1 MFDKKKFVAAM
12 TASLGLGV
20 LLSAPAMASAAYQPY
35 GQPSTARGD
44 WPWYFADPSGS
55 FYSPQ
60 DQINATNFNKLE
72 VAWRLK
78 TDAFGGRPEYKL
90 EGTPLEI
97 NGTIYTTAGSRR
109 DVIALDA
116 KTGELKWMYSLNEG
130 VRAANSPRQLS
141 GHGVSYWTD
150 GKGDERIL
158 YVTTGYRLVELNAKD
173 GHPIESFGDHG
184 IIDMKV
190 GAVVGVM
197 GHPGEYKPIDLT
209 NGEIGLHATPTVADD
224 VVIVGS
230 TMKEGFQPVTQNN
243 TKGLVRAWDVKTG
256 KLLWTFH
263 DVPLKG
269 EFGYDS
275 WKNNS
280 ADYNGNA
287 GVWAGIT
294 VDAELGSVYL
304 PVEDPTHDIYG
315 GARPGDDLFGD
326 SIVCVDLHTGK
337 MKWYYQLVH
346 HPIWNFD
353 ISSAPLLVDAVVN
366 GKPVKAVAIP
376 TKQAFLYVFDRVTGK
391 PVWPM
396 PEKPVP
402 QSDVPGEQ
410 TSKTQPFPSKPA
422 PYARYQFDPKD
433 LIDFTPELH
442 AKALETLKPFKVGPI
457 FTPPVLSKVEGPV
470 KTLTLNNGLGGTNWT
485 GGAFDPETH
494 TVYVPAANGSV
505 TTRGLI
511 VPPEGYSD
519 ERYVEG
525 AAGQPFVVLGG
536 PGSGTASDAPKVSE
550 EAARLAAILAK
561 AGPTKPSAPAP
572 RTTVDG
578 LPLLK
583 PPYGTITAINLDTG
597 DFRWQIA
604 HGDTPDEIRNNPA
617 LKGLTIPKTGQAGN
631 VGILVTKTLVI
642 SGDPLSS
649 TQPGHPKGAYL
660 HAYDKMTGAEV
671 GKVWMPAPQSGN
683 PMTYS
688 YGGKQYI
695 VVAVSG
701 GNYSGEYIAYRLPTG
716 N

>member
-1 MFDKKKFVAAM
+1 LLSKTFSVAAA
-12 TASLGLGV
+12 TV
-20 LLSAPAMASAAYQPY
+20 LLSLGAMPARSMAASADDQPS
-35 GQPSTARGD
+35 GQPSTAKGD

-60 DQINATNFNKLE
+60 AQIDASNFNKLE
-72 VAWRLK
+72 VAWRFK
-78 TDAFGGRPEYKL
+78 TDMFGARPEYKL

-109 DVIALDA
+109 DVVALDA

-130 VRAANSPRQLS
+130 ARAANSPRQLS

-173 GHPIESFGDHG
+173 GHPIDSFGDHG
-184 IIDMKV
+184 VIDMKV

-197 GHPGEYKPIDLT
+197 GHPGEYQQIDLT
-209 NGEIGLHATPTVADD
+209 TGEIGLHATPTVADD
-224 VVIVGS
+224 VVIVGAS
-230 TMKEGFQPVTQNN
+230 MKEGFQPVTQNN
-243 TKGLVRAWDVKTG
+243 TKGLVRGWDVRTG

-263 DVPLKG
+263 NVPLKG
-269 EFGYDS
+269 EFGYDT

-280 ADYNGNA
+280 ADYNGNT
-287 GVWAGIT
+287 GVWTGIT
-294 VDAELGSVYL
+294 VDPELGSVYL
-304 PVEDPTHDIYG
+304 PIEDPTNDLYG
-315 GARPGDDLFGD
+315 GNLFGD
-326 SIVCVDLHTGK
+326 SLVCVDLHTGK

-353 ISSAPLLVDAVVN
+353 ISSPPLLADIVVN
-366 GKPVKAVAIP
+366 GKPIKALAVP
-376 TKQAFLYVFDRVTGK
+376 TKQAFLYVLDRVTGK
-391 PVWPM
+391 PVWPIV
-396 PEKPVP
+396 EKPVP
-402 QSDVPGEQ
+402 QSDAPGEQ
-410 TSKTQPFPSKPA
+410 TAKTQPFPTKPE
-422 PYARYQFDPKD
+422 PYARLQFDPKD

-442 AKALETLKPFKVGPI
+442 AKALELLKQYKVGPI
-457 FTPPVLSKVEGPV
+457 FTPAVVSKVDGPLE
-470 KTLTLNNGLGGTNWT
+470 TLTLNNGAGGTNWT
-485 GGAFDPETH
+485 GGAYDPETH
-494 TVYVPAANGSV
+494 TVYVPAVNGGV
-505 TTRGLI
+505 VTRGL
-511 VPPEGYSD
+511 VEPPPGYSD
-519 ERYVEG
+519 ERYVQG
-525 AAGQPFVVLGG
+525 VAGQPFVVMGG
-536 PGSGTASDAPKVSE
+536 PGSGSASDAPKVSP

-561 AGPTKPSAPAP
+561 AGQTKPAAPP
-572 RTTVDG
+572 PHITVDG

-604 HGDTPDEIRNNPA
+604 HGDTPDEIKNNPA
-617 LKGLTIPKTGQAGN
+617 LKGLTLPKTGQQGN

-649 TQPGHPKGAYL
+649 TQPGHPRGAYL

-671 GKVWMPAPQSGN
+671 GKIWMPAPQSGN

-688 YGGKQYI
+688 YQGKQYI
-695 VVAVSG
+695 IVAVSG

>member
-1 MFDKKKFVAAM
+1 MLSKTFSVAAA
-12 TASLGLGV
+12 TV
-20 LLSAPAMASAAYQPY
+20 LLSLGAMPARSMAASADDQPS
-35 GQPSTARGD
+35 GQPSTAKGD

-60 DQINATNFNKLE
+60 AQIDASNFNKLE
-72 VAWRLK
+72 VAWRFK
-78 TDAFGGRPEYKL
+78 TDMFGARPEYKL

-109 DVIALDA
+109 DVVALDA

-130 VRAANSPRQLS
+130 ARAANSPRQLS

-173 GHPIESFGDHG
+173 GHPIDSFGDHG
-184 IIDMKV
+184 VIDMKV

-197 GHPGEYKPIDLT
+197 GHPGEYQQIDLT
-209 NGEIGLHATPTVADD
+209 TGEIGLHATPTVADD
-224 VVIVGS
+224 VVIVGAS
-230 TMKEGFQPVTQNN
+230 MKEGFQPVTQNN
-243 TKGLVRAWDVKTG
+243 TKGLVRGWDVRTG

-263 DVPLKG
+263 NVPLKG
-269 EFGYDS
+269 EFGYDT

-280 ADYNGNA
+280 ADYNGNT
-287 GVWAGIT
+287 GVWTGIT
-294 VDAELGSVYL
+294 VDPELGSVYL
-304 PVEDPTHDIYG
+304 PIEDPTNDLYG
-315 GARPGDDLFGD
+315 GNLFGD
-326 SIVCVDLHTGK
+326 SLVCVDLHTGK

-353 ISSAPLLVDAVVN
+353 ISSPPLLADIVVN
-366 GKPVKAVAIP
+366 GKPIKALAVP
-376 TKQAFLYVFDRVTGK
+376 TKQAFLYVLDRVTGK
-391 PVWPM
+391 PVWPIV
-396 PEKPVP
+396 EKPVP
-402 QSDVPGEQ
+402 QSDAPGEQ
-410 TSKTQPFPSKPA
+410 TAKTQPFPTKPE
-422 PYARYQFDPKD
+422 PYARLQFDPKD

-442 AKALETLKPFKVGPI
+442 AKALELLKQYKVGPI
-457 FTPPVLSKVEGPV
+457 FTPAVVSKVDGPLE
-470 KTLTLNNGLGGTNWT
+470 TLTLNNGAGGTNWT
-485 GGAFDPETH
+485 GGAYDPETH
-494 TVYVPAANGSV
+494 TVYVPAVNGGV
-505 TTRGLI
+505 VTRGL
-511 VPPEGYSD
+511 VEPPPGYSD
-519 ERYVEG
+519 ERYVQG
-525 AAGQPFVVLGG
+525 VAGQPFVVMGG
-536 PGSGTASDAPKVSE
+536 PGSGSASDAPKVSP

-561 AGPTKPSAPAP
+561 AGQTKPAAPP
-572 RTTVDG
+572 PHITVDG

-604 HGDTPDEIRNNPA
+604 HGDTPDEIKNNPA
-617 LKGLTIPKTGQAGN
+617 LKGLTLPKTGQQGN

-649 TQPGHPKGAYL
+649 TQPGHPRGAYL

-671 GKVWMPAPQSGN
+671 GKIWMPAPQSGN

-688 YGGKQYI
+688 YQGKQYI
-695 VVAVSG
+695 IVAVSG